1 MEEIINEKL
10 KGIMKETI
18 EVKTKKSM
26 KETIEVKMKDRDK
39 EIEMLRLALNV
50 SGIYANYQQAELI
63 NNIVQKFNELKGNFT
78 IDDGYD
84 ILMNWKKK
92 WEEYEKQFEE

>member
-1 MEEIINEKL
+1 MKEIINEET
-10 KGIMKETI
+10 KGIMKGI
-18 EVKTKKSM
+18 ISVKNEKKY
-26 KETIEVKMKDRDK
+26 EGTIEVKMKDRDK
-39 EIEMLRLALNV
+39 EIEMLRLVLNA
-50 SGIYANYQQAELI
+50 SGIYVNYQQAELI
-63 NNIVQKFNELKGNFT
+63 NNVFQKFNELKGNFT